1 MSYLGEDL
9 AYRRDFKCMPYFQT
23 ELQRL
28 TFKPPPKARH
38 SGTEG
43 EGPDPK
49 AAGMGLCCEP
59 PAAGAHGTWALSLAF
74 SVQVAAAERGTRE
87 ARQLFFCFLPSAETT
102 AFLNLDEEWLLPL
115 VSPQHPGTLTLSPW
129 PSFPSDT

>member
-1 MSYLGEDL
+1 MGEDL

-49 AAGMGLCCEP
+49 AAGVDLCCEP
-59 PAAGAHGTWALSLAF
+59 PAAGRTRYLGTELGLQC
-74 SVQVAAAERGTRE
+74 SVATAERGTRE

-102 AFLNLDEEWLLPL
+102 AFLDLNEEWLLPL